1 MEKPD
6 TKATLVKFNLNYSV
20 FVKLTNEGYE
30 YWKKKNDNIFSQVP
44 KWVKE
49 VNYYKN
55 KADKN
60 GFIKFQMWEFM
71 QIFGDSIGLGY
82 QPKFLIDVFFYESE
96 LEKDS
101 R

>member
-6 TKATLVKFNLNYSV
+6 TKATLLKFNLNYSV

-30 YWKKKNDNIFSQVP
+30 YWKKKNDNLFSQVP
-44 KWVKE
+44 EWIKE
-49 VNYYKN
+49 ENYYKN
-55 KADKN
+55 KTDKN

-71 QIFGDSIGLGY
+71 QIFGDSIVFGC
-82 QPKFLIDVFFYESE
+82 QPKFLINVFFYEAE